1 MSKYLYLIFVL
12 ISISFLTFTRFSF
25 KELYSLIRQK
35 NLRAITLALD
45 RLSYKYPKKV
55 NGLLDELDEM
65 LRMKNINMTS
75 SEYILINIVLSILL
89 SSFGYLLENPMLI
102 IVIFF
107 SVNILAYQTLKHSYY
122 KEIWKINKDLNLTMS
137 LITNSYMQKNNL
149 LKAIKSN
156 IYKLPESIKGVF
168 MDFLV
173 QVEMVNPDI
182 KKGVFEL
189 RREFK
194 NIYFK
199 KWCDLIIHCL
209 DDRDYIKVLP
219 AVVKEMANER
229 ENQNKLNSI
238 VNDVYKEN
246 LQLLIIAAITPLIL
260 KLVFPEMLVYLLDTA
275 IGKIIISINYLVIT
289 LSIGSILTVYKPNSV
304 KKELYE

>member
-1 MSKYLYLIFVL
+1 
-12 ISISFLTFTRFSF
+12 
-25 KELYSLIRQK
+25 
-35 NLRAITLALD
+35 
-45 RLSYKYPKKV
+45 
-55 NGLLDELDEM
+55 
-65 LRMKNINMTS
+65 
-75 SEYILINIVLSILL
+75 
-89 SSFGYLLENPMLI
+89 
-102 IVIFF
+102 
-107 SVNILAYQTLKHSYY
+107 
-122 KEIWKINKDLNLTMS
+122 
-137 LITNSYMQKNNL
+137 
-149 LKAIKSN
+149 
-156 IYKLPESIKGVF
+156 